1 MATETGPDIVEKHSH
16 RRGHTMIELH
26 QRDDNTWVAT
36 QLDMDIE
43 GTGETGALAAMEYCR
58 KVAAKT
64 DTNHSK

>member
-1 MATETGPDIVEKHSH
+1 
-16 RRGHTMIELH
+16 MIELH